1 MISAEEKEKSI
12 LNYMQTLSLTREEAE
27 QLWNDDN
34 SDELLPE
41 QQELEEKAKKNL
53 KRQYEINPDKV
64 RKKVEKERKVNL
76 TKKMLL
82 ENFAETLECLN
93 ITDYTTFTET
103 EIDFKYNDK
112 TYTLKLTEHKKGW
125 NREEVLKK
133 QMKLDKS
140 KFANKSRE
148 RKKPMNI

>member
-53 KRQYEINPDKV
+53 KRQYEINPNKV

-125 NREEVLKK
+125 SREEVLKK

-140 KFANKSRE
+140 KFANESRE
-148 RKKPMNI
+148 RKIEV

>member
-53 KRQYEINPDKV
+53 KRQYEINPNKV

-112 TYTLKLTEHKKGW
+112 TYTLKLTEHKKDW
-125 NREEVLKK
+125 SREKVLQKR
-133 QMKLDKS
+133 MKLDKA
-140 KFANKSRE
+140 KFANERRE
-148 RKKPMNI
+148 RKIEV

>member
-41 QQELEEKAKKNL
+41 QQELEEKARKNL
-53 KRQYEINPDKV
+53 KRQYEINPNKV

-112 TYTLKLTEHKKGW
+112 TYTLKLTEHKKDW
-125 NREEVLKK
+125 SREKVLQK
-133 QMKLDKS
+133 QMKLDKA
-140 KFANKSRE
+140 KFANENRE
-148 RKKPMNI
+148 RKIEV

>member
-12 LNYMQTLSLTREEAE
+12 LNYMKTLSLTREEAE

-112 TYTLKLTEHKKGW
+112 TYTLKLTEHKKDW
-125 NREEVLKK
+125 SREKVLQK
-133 QMKLDKS
+133 QMKLDKF
-140 KFANKSRE
+140 KIANESRE
-148 RKKPMNI
+148 RKIEV

>member
-12 LNYMQTLSLTREEAE
+12 LNYMQSLSLTREEAE

-41 QQELEEKAKKNL
+41 QQELEEKARKNL
-53 KRQYEINPDKV
+53 KRQYEINPNKV

-112 TYTLKLTEHKKGW
+112 TYTLKLTEHKKDW
-125 NREEVLKK
+125 SREKVLQK
-133 QMKLDKS
+133 QMKLDKA
-140 KFANKSRE
+140 KFANENRE
-148 RKKPMNI
+148 RKIEV

>member
-53 KRQYEINPDKV
+53 KRQYEINPNKV

-93 ITDYTTFTET
+93 ITDYKTFTET

-125 NREEVLKK
+125 SREEVLKK
-133 QMKLDKS
+133 QMKLDKL
-140 KFANKSRE
+140 KVEKG
-148 RKKPMNI
+148 K

>member
-12 LNYMQTLSLTREEAE
+12 LNYMKTLSLTREEAE

-53 KRQYEINPDKV
+53 KRQYEINPNKV

-112 TYTLKLTEHKKGW
+112 TYTLKLTEHKKDW
-125 NREEVLKK
+125 SREKVLQK
-133 QMKLDKS
+133 QMKLDKA
-140 KFANKSRE
+140 KFANESRE
-148 RKKPMNI
+148 RKIEV

>member
-112 TYTLKLTEHKKGW
+112 TYTLKLTEHKKDW
-125 NREEVLKK
+125 SREKVLQK
-133 QMKLDKS
+133 QMKLDKA
-140 KFANKSRE
+140 KFANENRE
-148 RKKPMNI
+148 RKIEV

>member
-53 KRQYEINPDKV
+53 KRQYEINPNKV
-64 RKKVEKERKVNL
+64 RKKVEKERTLIQKSRWMRLQVS
-76 TKKMLL
+76 TFSR
-82 ENFAETLECLN
+82 NFA
-93 ITDYTTFTET
+93 
-103 EIDFKYNDK
+103 
-112 TYTLKLTEHKKGW
+112 
-125 NREEVLKK
+125 
-133 QMKLDKS
+133 
-140 KFANKSRE
+140 ANS
-148 RKKPMNI
+148 

>member
-93 ITDYTTFTET
+93 ITEYTTFTET

-133 QMKLDKS
+133 QMKLNKS
-140 KFANKSRE
+140 KFANENRE
-148 RKKPMNI
+148 RKIEI

>member
-41 QQELEEKAKKNL
+41 QQELEEKARKNL
-53 KRQYEINPDKV
+53 KRQYEINPNKV

-125 NREEVLKK
+125 SREEVLKK
-133 QMKLDKS
+133 QMKLDKA
-140 KFANKSRE
+140 KFANENRE
-148 RKKPMNI
+148 RKIEV

>member
-53 KRQYEINPDKV
+53 KRQYEINPNKV

-112 TYTLKLTEHKKGW
+112 TCTLKLTEHKKDW
-125 NREEVLKK
+125 RREKVLQK
-133 QMKLDKS
+133 QMKLDKA
-140 KFANKSRE
+140 KFANESRE
-148 RKKPMNI
+148 RKIEV

>member
-125 NREEVLKK
+125 SREEVLKK

-140 KFANKSRE
+140 KFANESRE
-148 RKKPMNI
+148 RKIEV

>member
-53 KRQYEINPDKV
+53 KRQYEINPNKV

-112 TYTLKLTEHKKGW
+112 TYTLKLTEHKKDW
-125 NREEVLKK
+125 SREKVLKK
-133 QMKLDKS
+133 QMKLDEA
-140 KFANKSRE
+140 KFANESRE
-148 RKKPMNI
+148 RKIEV

>member
-53 KRQYEINPDKV
+53 KRQYEINPNKV
-64 RKKVEKERKVNL
+64 RKKAEKERKVNL

-112 TYTLKLTEHKKGW
+112 TYTLKLTEHKKDW
-125 NREEVLKK
+125 SREKVLQK
-133 QMKLDKS
+133 QMKLDKA
-140 KFANKSRE
+140 KFANENRE
-148 RKKPMNI
+148 RKIEV

>member
-34 SDELLPE
+34 SKELLPE
-41 QQELEEKAKKNL
+41 QQELEEKARKNL
-53 KRQYEINPDKV
+53 KRQYEINPNKV

-93 ITDYTTFTET
+93 ITDYMTFTET

-112 TYTLKLTEHKKGW
+112 TYTLKLTEHKKDW
-125 NREEVLKK
+125 SREKVLQK
-133 QMKLDKS
+133 QMKLDKA
-140 KFANKSRE
+140 KFANESRE
-148 RKKPMNI
+148 RKIEV

>member
-64 RKKVEKERKVNL
+64 RKKVEKERKINF

-140 KFANKSRE
+140 KFANENRE
-148 RKKPMNI
+148 RKIDI

>member
-34 SDELLPE
+34 SDKLLPE

-93 ITDYTTFTET
+93 ITEYTTFTET

-140 KFANKSRE
+140 KFANENRE
-148 RKKPMNI
+148 RKIEI

>member
-34 SDELLPE
+34 SKELLPE

-53 KRQYEINPDKV
+53 KRQYEINPNKV

-125 NREEVLKK
+125 SREEVLKK

-140 KFANKSRE
+140 KFANESRE
-148 RKKPMNI
+148 RKIEV

>member
-12 LNYMQTLSLTREEAE
+12 LNYMKTLSLTREEAE

-112 TYTLKLTEHKKGW
+112 TYTLKLTEHKKDW
-125 NREEVLKK
+125 SREKVLQK
-133 QMKLDKS
+133 QMKLDKA
-140 KFANKSRE
+140 KFANESRE
-148 RKKPMNI
+148 RKIEV

>member
-125 NREEVLKK
+125 SREEVLKK

-140 KFANKSRE
+140 KFANENRE
-148 RKKPMNI
+148 RKIEI

>member
-76 TKKMLL
+76 TKKC
-82 ENFAETLECLN
+82 CLR
-93 ITDYTTFTET
+93 I
-103 EIDFKYNDK
+103 
-112 TYTLKLTEHKKGW
+112 L
-125 NREEVLKK
+125 
-133 QMKLDKS
+133 
-140 KFANKSRE
+140 
-148 RKKPMNI
+148 RKPLNV

>member
-53 KRQYEINPDKV
+53 KRQYEINPNKV

-103 EIDFKYNDK
+103 EIDFEYNDK
-112 TYTLKLTEHKKGW
+112 TYTLKLTEHKKDW
-125 NREEVLKK
+125 SREKVLQK
-133 QMKLDKS
+133 QMKLDKA

-148 RKKPMNI
+148 RKIEV